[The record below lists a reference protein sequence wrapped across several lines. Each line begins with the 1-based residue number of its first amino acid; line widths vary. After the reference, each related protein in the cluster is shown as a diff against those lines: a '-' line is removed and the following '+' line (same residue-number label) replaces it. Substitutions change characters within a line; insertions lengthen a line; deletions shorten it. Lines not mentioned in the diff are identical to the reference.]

1 MDSGELEQHNQRN
14 VERLLRRIAEL
25 VAERQGLRAR
35 DPREHDLEENRLEI
49 VRCQSELNRALIDVY
64 GRRAA

>member
-35 DPREHDLEENRLEI
+35 GLREHDLEENRLEI